1 MIYIILRAQLGNQ
14 LFQILNGI
22 CLSLEHEIDY
32 AICIK
37 KNSNTIFGNNITY
50 FDNFLYEL
58 NDKINISNEK
68 ILENNN
74 NIYNEKNFHYDKIII
89 TKNFEEKLEIL
100 KNDTSNYL
108 FIDDLTRGHHTG
120 NVEVKKDAVKKLI
133 YNNIHFVRYNNN
145 WEKIRRML

>member
-32 AICIK
+32 EICIK
-37 KNSNTIFGNNITY
+37 ANSNTIFGNNITY

-58 NDKINISNEK
+58 NNKINISNEK

-74 NIYNEKNFHYDKIII
+74 NIYNQ
-89 TKNFEEKLEIL
+89 TQ
-100 KNDTSNYL
+100 
-108 FIDDLTRGHHTG
+108 
-120 NVEVKKDAVKKLI
+120 
-133 YNNIHFVRYNNN
+133 
-145 WEKIRRML
+145 